1 MKKVKVYVEGK
12 YVKSVNHPKSKIYKF
27 PVLERLSRKIH
38 NKILS
43 Q

>member
-1 MKKVKVYVEGK
+1 MNIKINVEGK
-12 YVKSVNHPKSKIYKF
+12 YLRTAKVKKVRVAKF